1 MATAPPELTVVDDD
15 NEKLKKNGDSA
26 KNAAIQI
33 LLFDDFSAG
42 LELIDTPVTMP
53 HDCDP

>member
-53 HDCDP
+53 HDSDP